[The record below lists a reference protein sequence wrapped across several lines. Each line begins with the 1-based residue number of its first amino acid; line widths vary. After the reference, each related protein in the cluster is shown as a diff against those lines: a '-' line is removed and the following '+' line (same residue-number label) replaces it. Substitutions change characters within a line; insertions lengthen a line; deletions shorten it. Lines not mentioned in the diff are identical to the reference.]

1 MIGTDIRSLTLET
14 ALTATQAR
22 PGTVIRDA
30 TEDDLPAILELHN
43 INIATSTALWDIV
56 AADLADRRAW
66 FRDRVAAGMPVL
78 IAEVDGE
85 FTGYAHYGQFRP
97 KVGYRYS
104 VENSV
109 YIVER
114 FQRRGLAAALLGE
127 LIERARS
134 SGRVHAMI
142 AAIESDNT
150 ASIALHERF
159 GFVEVGRMPQVGRK
173 FGRWLDLTLLQLT
186 LPAEGD

>member
-1 MIGTDIRSLTLET
+1 PLTVT
-14 ALTATQAR
+14 HAR

-43 INIATSTALWDIV
+43 ANIETSTALWDV
-56 AADLADRRAW
+56 EKADLADRTAW
-66 FRDRVAAGMPVL
+66 FRDRRGAGMPVL

-85 FTGYAHYGQFRP
+85 FAGYAHYGQFRP

-109 YIVER
+109 YIAER

-127 LIERARS
+127 LIERAR
-134 SGRVHAMI
+134 
-142 AAIESDNT
+142 T
-150 ASIALHERF
+150 
-159 GFVEVGRMPQVGRK
+159 
-173 FGRWLDLTLLQLT
+173 
-186 LPAEGD
+186 

>member
-1 MIGTDIRSLTLET
+1 
-14 ALTATQAR
+14 LTATHIR
-22 PGTVIRDA
+22 PETVIRDA

-43 INIATSTALWDIV
+43 INIASSTALWDV
-56 AADLADRRAW
+56 VEADLADRRAW
-66 FRDRVAAGMPVL
+66 FRDRIATGMPVL

-85 FTGYAHYGQFRP
+85 FAGYAHYGQFRP

-109 YIVER
+109 YIAER
-114 FQRRGLAAALLGE
+114 FQRRGLAAALLGA

-142 AAIESDNT
+142 AAIESGNA

-159 GFVEVGRMPQVGRK
+159 GFVEVGRMPEVGRK
-173 FGRWLDLTLLQLT
+173 FDRWLDLTLLQLT
-186 LPAEGD
+186 LPVDGD